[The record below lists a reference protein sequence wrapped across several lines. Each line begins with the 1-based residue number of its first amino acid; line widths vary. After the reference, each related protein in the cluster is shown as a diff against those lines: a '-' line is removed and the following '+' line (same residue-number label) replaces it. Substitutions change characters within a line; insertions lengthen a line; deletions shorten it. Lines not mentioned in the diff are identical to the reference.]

1 VSQAVI
7 DFVVEGYRRYNERDR
22 SLPWPDEENAGHW
35 REDGEYRSAREDPD
49 SDVHRGLDAIRAQF
63 QRWHD
68 AYPDLWVKVVDIHV
82 NEDKVVA
89 WVHLSGHGAGSGVPI
104 EMELAHVLA
113 FRDRKIAYIAEFFD
127 RDEAFEAAGIS
138 R

>member
-22 SLPWPDEENAGHW
+22 SLPWPDDENARIWH
-35 REDGEYRSAREDPD
+35 EDGEYRSAREDPD
-49 SDVHRGLDAIRAQF
+49 SEVHRGLEAIRVQF

-68 AYPDLWVKVVDIHV
+68 TYPDLWVTIVDIQM
-82 NEDKVVA
+82 NGDKVLA
-89 WVHLSGHGAGSGVPI
+89 WVHLTGHGAGSGVPI

-113 FRDRKIAYIAEFFD
+113 FRDGKIAYIAEFFD
-127 RDEAFEAAGIS
+127 RAEALEHIG

>member
-35 REDGEYRSAREDPD
+35 HEDGEYRSAREDPD
-49 SDVHRGLDAIRAQF
+49 SEVHRGLEAIRVQF

-68 AYPDLWVKVVDIHV
+68 TYPDLWVKIVDVQV
-82 NEDKVVA
+82 NGDKVLL

-113 FRDRKIAYIAEFFD
+113 FRDGKIAYIAEYFD
-127 RDEAFEAAGIS
+127 RAEAFEAAGICD
-138 R
+138 

>member
-7 DFVVEGYRRYNERDR
+7 DFVVDGYRRYNERDR
-22 SLPWPDEENAGHW
+22 SLPWPDDENAGHW
-35 REDGEYRSAREDPD
+35 HEDGEYRSAREDPD
-49 SDVHRGLDAIRAQF
+49 SEVHRGLEAIRVQF

-68 AYPDLWVKVVDIHV
+68 AYPDLWVTIVDIRV
-82 NEDKVVA
+82 NGDKAVV

-113 FRDRKIAYIAEFFD
+113 FRDGKIAYIAEYFD
-127 RDEAFEAAGIS
+127 RAEAFEVAGIS
-138 R
+138 V